1 MYWVMLFFLWQD
13 TPARQFEGERLQQ
26 LLGLRRVYVDKLSGD
41 NPEPIRDM
49 LIAAVQNSG
58 LFIVTE
64 NPDRADAFLRGTAD
78 NFTYTDTFQSS
89 EGIGARSSASVN
101 TGTSSRTT
109 ARRGVAGAVSVDDRD
124 SVRIHER
131 KQESRASL
139 RLVNR
144 DGDVL
149 WSTTQESLGAKF
161 KGAAADVAE
170 KVAQRLLADYE
181 RARRASAAKP

>member
-1 MYWVMLFFLWQD
+1 MPWLFLLLLWQD

-26 LLGLRRVYVDKLSGD
+26 LLGLRRIYIDKLSGD

-49 LIAAVQNSG
+49 LIASIQNAR

-64 NPDRADAFLRGTAD
+64 NAEKADAFLRGTAD
-78 NFTYTDTFQSS
+78 NFVYIDTFQSS
-89 EGIGARSSASVN
+89 DGIGARTSGSLS
-101 TGTSSRTT
+101 TGTTTRSSN
-109 ARRGVAGAVSVDDRD
+109 RRAISGSASVDDRD
-124 SVRIHER
+124 SLRIQER
-131 KQESRASL
+131 RQESRASL

-161 KGAAADVAE
+161 RGAPADVAE
-170 KVAQRLLADYE
+170 KVAQRLLEDYE